1 MARRRRNS
9 SSSESE
15 DLPSPKRTRPFSI
28 DDFDLDYDPEPTATE
43 QPRLNP
49 VYGQKGAFP
58 GLGDYGD
65 GDELFYGP
73 PSSGLEYLR
82 MVR

>member
-1 MARRRRNS
+1 MARKRRNS

-15 DLPSPKRTRPFSI
+15 DLPSPKRPRPFSI
-28 DDFDLDYDPEPTATE
+28 DESDLDFEPTNTEEAKVNAT
-43 QPRLNP
+43 
-49 VYGQKGAFP
+49 YGQKQAFP
-58 GLGDYGD
+58 GLEDGED

-73 PSSGLEYLR
+73 ASNGLEYLR